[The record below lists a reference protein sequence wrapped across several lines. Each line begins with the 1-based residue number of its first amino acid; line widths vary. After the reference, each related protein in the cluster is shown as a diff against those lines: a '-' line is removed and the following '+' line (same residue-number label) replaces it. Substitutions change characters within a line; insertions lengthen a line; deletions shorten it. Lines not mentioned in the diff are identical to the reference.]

1 MSSYCSASWFPGGA
15 MPMGSPM
22 PASFPRWFPPSH
34 LQSPRLLATAW
45 LLMLSPVHIIPN
57 SHHPQSRTCSIHII
71 PNSYCP
77 QVTSFPNCNIP
88 VHFPSSQFI
97 SSPIHILP
105 SSFCPQF
112 VSSSFTPLSIDSI
125 PNSHHPMFSSSPVH
139 TVRMNYT
146 KT

>member
-1 MSSYCSASWFPGGA
+1 MLCKLVSRWGHAHGQPRACILPLLVPPITPAKPKAVGYCVIAHVV
-15 MPMGSPM
+15 
-22 PASFPRWFPPSH
+22 PS
-34 LQSPRLLATAW
+34 
-45 LLMLSPVHIIPN
+45 

-77 QVTSFPNCNIP
+77 QVTSSPNCNIP

-105 SSFCPQF
+105 NSFCPQF
-112 VSSSFTPLSIDSI
+112 VSSSFTPLSLDSI

-139 TVRMNYT
+139 VVRMNYT
-146 KT
+146 KM